1 MRVLVI
7 SDVHGNLEALDA
19 VLADAGAFD
28 RVWSLGDLVGYGPQP
43 NECIE
48 RLREFEHV
56 AIAGNHDWGALG
68 KLDLAEFN
76 VDARQANLWTRERL
90 TPRSW
95 SFLDSLPEMLVEGR
109 YTLAHG
115 SPRHPIW
122 EYIVYASVACQNFS
136 FFQTGVCLVGHTHLP
151 AIFVGPGEGDGEAG
165 DCHVVPP
172 LVGEGVTLGEER
184 TSSTRQCR
192 PATRWRRRAAYLL
205 LDTHRHHGAPP
216 VAYDIEAVQGKMRAA
231 ACRRAASPGWS
242 MAGRL
247 LCAGN
252 PGARRSVY
260 LAGTVPQP
268 PITKEVP

>member
-1 MRVLVI
+1 MRIAVL
-7 SDVHGNLEALDA
+7 SDIHGNHIALQA
-19 VLADAGAFD
+19 VLEHAGPVD
-28 RVWSLGDLVGYGPQP
+28 GLWSLGDVVGYGPDP
-43 NECIE
+43 NACVQTLAA
-48 RLREFEHV
+48 RPH
-56 AIAGNHDWGALG
+56 AGIAGNHDWGALG

-184 TSSTRQCR
+184 YIINPGSVGQPRDGD
-192 PATRWRRRAAYLL
+192 ARAAYLL
-205 LDTHRHHGAPP
+205 LDTHTGTMEHRR

-231 ACRRAASPGWS
+231 GLPPRSIARLEYGW
-242 MAGRL
+242 
-247 LCAGN
+247 
-252 PGARRSVY
+252 
-260 LAGTVPQP
+260 
-268 PITKEVP
+268 